1 MAITP
6 EQIAQVLTAGG
17 YDQDSFAA
25 TMSRLGALDAYNKLA
40 SALAVLRAEHAE
52 QRAAMAAA
60 ESTLEAQV
68 AAARA
73 AADEV
78 VGGGV

>member
-1 MAITP
+1 MAMTAQDIVDVMNARNITK
-6 EQIAQVLTAGG
+6 ETFDGMMI
-17 YDQDSFAA
+17 
-25 TMSRLGALDAYNKLA
+25 RLGALDGYSQLV
-40 SALAVLRAEHAE
+40 SQLAVLRAEHAE

-60 ESTLEAQV
+60 ESALEAQV

-78 VGGGV
+78 VGGGA